1 MKTRRLQEE
10 KTQDGREEVAAK
22 IIQRAW
28 RGHVYRMVFK
38 HIQMLISQ
46 CNQQDPQTLL
56 RTVNPQEAQLLDSAA
71 GVLIRFRLGG
81 VTFPP
86 RVYYKIFTYRPI
98 VDLCASSPRDY
109 NQLGRKKLLHQ
120 KGDEALNQ
128 TEERLGWYQ
137 RVENNTWRLFCSKVK
152 SRDEPTEI
160 CTNKRIDFHPS
171 KMKRRED
178 VRKWKKRKKIEWL
191 RQMYSEGRLQAHSDQ
206 AHLVTLARSSAQEVI
221 ETIEKKGDDEILDW
235 ELDELLAWTDSLNFE
250 EYMEEWQHLACSYPS
265 ERSTGYP
272 ICTPIL
278 DLHDLGAAKL

>member
-1 MKTRRLQEE
+1 MWILRHSSELSILKRHSCLILQQEYLSDFDWEGSLSLPGSITRSLPIGPLWIYAQ
-10 KTQDGREEVAAK
+10 AA
-22 IIQRAW
+22 
-28 RGHVYRMVFK
+28 RGTT
-38 HIQMLISQ
+38 ISS
-46 CNQQDPQTLL
+46 DA
-56 RTVNPQEAQLLDSAA
+56 RS
-71 GVLIRFRLGG
+71 
-81 VTFPP
+81 
-86 RVYYKIFTYRPI
+86 
-98 VDLCASSPRDY
+98 
-109 NQLGRKKLLHQ
+109 
-120 KGDEALNQ
+120 
-128 TEERLGWYQ
+128 
-137 RVENNTWRLFCSKVK
+137 FCIKKVK